1 MRHGKKNRKFGR
13 ETKQRKELL
22 RDLAQALIING
33 KINTTQA
40 KAKSLRPY
48 IEKLITRA
56 KNKNLASNRLLIS
69 SLGHQYAKKLSGE
82 IADKFTERKGGYT
95 RVINLPSRLSDGSK
109 RAIIQFVQ

>member
-22 RDLAQALIING
+22 RDLARSLIING
-33 KINTTQA
+33 KISTSQA

-56 KNKNLASNRLLIS
+56 KNRSLASSKLLIF

-82 IADKFTERKGGYT
+82 IADKFLEREGGYT
-95 RVINLPSRLSDGSK
+95 RIINLPPRLGDGSK